1 MRKQEISVNVSSNY
15 LGQMT
20 LEYPDEVVFVFN
32 PLYISVKVDPIQ
44 DNYRISHL
52 KFSIS
57 TGANGTG
64 TTKEIEARLYKGQ
77 TRIYMAKIMELFFTD
92 VRFER
97 SKTLHANV
105 IVSNIVV
112 WSMPFICIWGNLA
125 VGDRFAHYGAFKLD
139 KNRPYFER
147 KRIWF
152 RNFPFTVSLFAHGWA
167 SKDRGVSARY
177 DNKAYDKSLQ
187 IHYPPIWGVINSVED
202 EGINNPHEVDE
213 VADGNFLEGA
223 VFDKQK
229 QCFYGSTDD
238 YTLYKNWTAGG
249 IMPGPEE
256 FNLNGKAR
264 TDRIWA
270 TQSGRLVRYDSK
282 IEELVEIPYG
292 RSSEIGIYEICPEF
306 AFPKAKKTVTLK
318 QKGEQVEVKTSPF
331 DTSFDYTFWPPNE
344 MSTITELTI
353 DNSTCGHY
361 LRWIDRFGMFQY
373 FLFSKGKETMKNKLS
388 SSTVVEDYA
397 VGGMYFANH
406 ERKIHIDG
414 TKTVKC
420 CAVSLSQEIYE
431 YVSSIITSPLI
442 DLYMG
447 KTRFGDEMWVPVN
460 IEATNH
466 DFKPDE
472 VLHDL
477 EISFTLPPV
486 NAQTL

>member
-1 MRKQEISVNVSSNY
+1 MRKQEISINVNSIY
-15 LGQMT
+15 LGQMHI
-20 LEYPDEVVFVFN
+20 EYPDEVVFVFN
-32 PLYISVKVDPIQ
+32 PLYIGLTLEPIQ
-44 DNYRISHL
+44 DAYKFSYL

-57 TGANGTG
+57 TGSNNSGTS
-64 TTKEIEARLYKGQ
+64 KIIEAYLYKGK
-77 TRIYMAKIMELFFTD
+77 TRLYMSKIMELFFTD
-92 VRFER
+92 ARFER
-97 SKTLHANV
+97 SKTLFANI
-105 IVSNIVV
+105 IVSGKVV
-112 WSMPFICIWGNLA
+112 WSVSFICIWGNLA

-152 RNFPFTVSLFAHGWA
+152 RNFPFTVSLFAHGWG

-177 DNKAYDKSLQ
+177 DGKAYDKSLY
-187 IHYPPIWGVINSVED
+187 IHYPPIWGVINSIED
-202 EGINNPHEVDE
+202 EDIYGPYDDV
-213 VADGNFLEGA
+213 VGDGNFLEGA
-223 VFDKQK
+223 VFDKQE
-229 QCFYGSTDD
+229 QCFYGSSDD
-238 YTLYKNWTAGG
+238 YTLYKNWTPGG

-256 FNLNGKAR
+256 YNLNGKAR

-270 TQSGRLVRYDSK
+270 MQSGRLVRYDSR
-282 IEELVEIPYG
+282 IGELVEIPYG
-292 RSSEIGIYEICPEF
+292 RSSEVGIYEICPEL
-306 AFPKAKKTVTLK
+306 AFPQAKKTVTLK

-331 DTSFDYTFWPPNE
+331 DASFDYTFWLSNE

-353 DNSTCGHY
+353 DYSTVGHY

-373 FLFSKGKETMKNKLS
+373 FLFVKGKETMKNKLS
-388 SSTVVEDYA
+388 SNTVVEDYT

-406 ERKIHIDG
+406 ERNIHIEG

-420 CAVSLSQEIYE
+420 CAVSLPQEIYD
-431 YVSSIITSPLI
+431 YVSSIITSPII

-460 IEATNH
+460 IVAANH

-472 VLHDL
+472 LLHDL